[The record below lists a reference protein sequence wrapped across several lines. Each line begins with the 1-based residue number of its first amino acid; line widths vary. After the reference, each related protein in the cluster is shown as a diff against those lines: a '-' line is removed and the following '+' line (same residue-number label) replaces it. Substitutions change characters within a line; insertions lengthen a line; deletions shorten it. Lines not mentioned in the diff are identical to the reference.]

1 MGSVK
6 VEETITG
13 REIHQRTKLVGLVLV
28 LEFNGFPMSTAAFEG
43 GARGAAATS
52 GGTLKYDTILGH
64 RVAVVTATGGAFGMY
79 VHGEAILMVA
89 ADSPALMRTLLTAMI
104 KAND

>member
-6 VEETITG
+6 VEEVITG
-13 REIHQRTKLVGLVLV
+13 REIHQRTKLVGMLLV
-28 LEFNGFPMSTAAFEG
+28 LEFNGFPMSDAAFEG

-52 GGTLKYDTILGH
+52 GGTLKYDRILGR
-64 RVAVVTATGGAFGMY
+64 RVAIVTATGGAFGMY
-79 VHGEAILMVA
+79 VHGEAIVMVA
-89 ADSPALMRTLLTAMI
+89 ADSSSLMRTLLTAVI